1 MGIWETMLN
10 SFISNKTVLFVL
22 IIDFISTWICEKDS
36 TVENDT
42 IIDLVLSKSMP
53 SQWNLLRGQRAS
65 YRNKIL
71 KEKVEQWVGDGNDW
85 MHK

>member
-42 IIDLVLSKSMP
+42 FIDLVFSKSMP
-53 SQWNLLRGQRAS
+53 SQWNLLRGQRDHIE
-65 YRNKIL
+65 KIL